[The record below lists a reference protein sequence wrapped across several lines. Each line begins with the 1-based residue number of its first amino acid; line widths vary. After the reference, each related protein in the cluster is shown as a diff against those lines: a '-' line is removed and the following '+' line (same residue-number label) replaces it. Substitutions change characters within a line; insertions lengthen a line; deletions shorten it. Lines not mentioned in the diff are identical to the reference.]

1 MYHSTIE
8 RYDSDSGLTPLDF
21 VIQLVAKH
29 RDTDELDLPILYQS
43 IDGNLIDRF
52 LRRPPAAGELRFR
65 WDSVTVTLSADRT
78 VEVTSIGG
86 EGDTLPPNE
95 GRAESARSPDNGCG
109 PGTEIRVTNE

>member
-78 VEVTSIGG
+78 VEATSIGG
-86 EGDTLPPNE
+86 EGDTLPSNE
-95 GRAESARSPDNGCG
+95 EHAESARSPDNGCG